1 MGNIQ
6 TNISLLVISLFISIC
21 GYGQKSKTSN
31 KLGNVSKLFRTTT
44 VLPIQM
50 SYSNK
55 DLKKLTND
63 STYLNIVVSYSDI
76 EENDM
81 LKTLPVRVRARGN
94 FRRKNCYFTPVK
106 IRIKK
111 EDAKGTLFK
120 GNKELKLVVPCL
132 KESNTNDNVVKELL
146 AYKLYEIISPYHF
159 KTRQL
164 DLTLKEQKGKKLI
177 EHKLKAFFI
186 EDIDELE
193 DRFGGKEQKR
203 DIHPLQQDSL
213 NSVRNAFFQYMIGNI
228 DFSTGFQHNQKILF
242 VDGYSI
248 PIPYDFDMSGLCDVS
263 YAVVSQIPGQEVPI
277 EKVTD
282 RLYRGFNRSDGT
294 MRLIREEFLNN
305 QSEMMSLLED
315 YKMYFE
321 NPKEY
326 ETCKNYLLS
335 FFTVIGN
342 ESTFKSE
349 ILDKRRVK

>member
-6 TNISLLVISLFISIC
+6 TNINLLVISVFISISS
-21 GYGQKSKTSN
+21 YSQTNKNDN
-31 KLGNVSKLFRTTT
+31 KLGKVSKLFRSTT

-63 STYLNIVVSYSDI
+63 STYLNLMVSYSDI
-76 EENDM
+76 EENNI
-81 LKTLPVRVRARGN
+81 LKSLPVRVRARGN

-106 IRIKK
+106 FKIKK
-111 EDAKGTLFK
+111 GDAKGTLFK

-132 KESNTNDNVVKELL
+132 KERSTNDNVVKELL
-146 AYKLYEIISPYHF
+146 AYKFYEIISPYHF

-203 DIHPLQQDSL
+203 DIHPLQQDPL

-228 DFSTGFQHNQKILF
+228 DFSTGFRHNQKILF
-242 VDGYSI
+242 VDGFSI

-263 YAVVSQIPGQEVPI
+263 YAVISQIPGQELPV

-282 RLYRGFNRSDGT
+282 RLYRGFKRSDGT
-294 MRLIREEFLNN
+294 IQLIREEFLNHE
-305 QSEMMSLLED
+305 SEMMSLLED
-315 YKMYFE
+315 YKVYFE
-321 NPKEY
+321 NPKEF

-335 FFTVIGN
+335 FFNIIRDEN
-342 ESTFKSE
+342 TFKSE
-349 ILDKRRVK
+349 ILDKSRVE